1 MFCLNELLRVKDA
14 AQIYEHFFMFP
25 KKGQKNY
32 LYQNFTYF
40 MAVRP
45 TKKQRKTGLPPGTL
59 IFTGRQKV
67 EAPNVSLLQYGPLGE
82 PSEQQAKDQI
92 PAADEG
98 IPMSWYDVRGL
109 HKVELIQQLG
119 ERFNI
124 HPLVLEDV
132 LNTQQRPKF
141 EEHDGAIFITVQ
153 ALSFDAQ
160 AMSIQTEQVA
170 LYAGP
175 GFVLS
180 FQEDEKDLFPGVRER
195 ILHGRGRIRS
205 RGADYLTYAL
215 LDNVVDN
222 YYLVL
227 DQMEETLS
235 QLEGD
240 ILSASGKESKRG
252 IHELKMQFIMLRKA
266 VAPLREAISRF
277 SRSENLLIAKE
288 TDIFLRDLYDH
299 VIQITDTIDTQRDVM
314 NGLYDLYL
322 SEINLRM
329 NNVIQVLTII
339 STIFIPLTFLA
350 GIYGMNFDYMPEL
363 RWKYGYFVVWGVM
376 LLIGLSLLFLFRRK
390 KWL

>member
-1 MFCLNELLRVKDA
+1 MTIRTTQRK
-14 AQIYEHFFMFP
+14 
-25 KKGQKNY
+25 
-32 LYQNFTYF
+32 
-40 MAVRP
+40 
-45 TKKQRKTGLPPGTL
+45 RKTGLPPGAL
-59 IFTGRQKV
+59 VFTGKQKV
-67 EAPNVSLLQYGPLGE
+67 ESPNISLMQYGPEGE
-82 PSEQQAKDQI
+82 VLELEAKDQAPI
-92 PAADEG
+92 VEATLPVC
-98 IPMSWYDVRGL
+98 WYDVRGL

-119 ERFNI
+119 ELFNI
-124 HPLVLEDV
+124 HSLVLEDV

-160 AMSIQTEQVA
+160 ALSIQTEQVA

-195 ILHGRGRIRS
+195 IRHGRGRIRA
-205 RGADYLTYAL
+205 RGVDYLTYAL

-222 YYLVL
+222 YYIVL
-227 DQMEETLS
+227 DQMEEALS

-240 ILSASGKESKRG
+240 ILSASGKESKRS

-266 VAPLREAISRF
+266 IAPLREAISRF
-277 SRSENLLIAKE
+277 SRSESLLIAKE
-288 TDIFLRDLYDH
+288 TDIFLRDLHDH

-363 RWKYGYFVVWGVM
+363 RWKYGYFFVWGVM
-376 LLIGLSLLFLFRRK
+376 LLIGLSLLSLFRRK